1 MPSSAIHSE
10 RLVIGLV
17 RVMELVGRLEG
28 KIPATLLN
36 GIPLAVVFF
45 ILVQVDWLFADE
57 VER

>member
-45 ILVQVDWLFADE
+45 ILV
-57 VER
+57 